1 MSDLLRTTMDVRSA
15 TEVFVV
21 MYDFAIL
28 ALLALAVVKLVDFVC
43 ELLNSKGL
51 RSPLTFVAAVGL
63 AVLLDYSMFAGWDVA
78 IRDADVGTWV
88 TGFAIAGLTVPWRAM
103 FGWLTGAGATR
114 DETLGEH
121 TPLRRAA

>member
-1 MSDLLRTTMDVRSA
+1 
-15 TEVFVV
+15 

-43 ELLNSKGL
+43 ELLGRSGL
-51 RSPLTFVAAVGL
+51 RSPLTFVAAVAL
-63 AVLLDYSMFAGWDVA
+63 AVALDYSMFAGWGIA

-88 TGFAIAGLTVPWRAM
+88 TGFAIAGMTVPWRAL
-103 FGWLTGAGATR
+103 FGWLTGASATR

-121 TPLRRAA
+121 VPLRRAA

>member
-1 MSDLLRTTMDVRSA
+1 
-15 TEVFVV
+15 

-43 ELLNSKGL
+43 ELVDSKGL
-51 RSPLTFVAAVGL
+51 RSPLTFVAGVGL
-63 AVLLDYSMFAGWDVA
+63 ALLLDYSIFAGWDIA

-88 TGFAIAGLTVPWRAM
+88 TGFAIAGMTVPWRAL
-103 FGWLTGAGATR
+103 FGWLTGAGAAR

-121 TPLRRAA
+121 ATLRRAA

>member
-1 MSDLLRTTMDVRSA
+1 
-15 TEVFVV
+15 

-43 ELLNSKGL
+43 ELTNSKGM

-88 TGFAIAGLTVPWRAM
+88 TGFAIAGLTVPWRALC
-103 FGWLTGAGATR
+103 GWLTGEGATR
-114 DETLGEH
+114 DETLGDH